1 MARVN
6 RAAPDQAPLVAVS
19 GNPNVGKSTLVNAL
33 TGLKQHTGNWPGKT
47 VETVEGLCTI
57 GEGQIRLADLPGVY
71 SLFAHS
77 AEEEEARDFL
87 CFGGA
92 QAVLIVCDGTCLE
105 RSLNLALQCLEI
117 LPRAVVCVNLMDEAA
132 RKGIRLSLP
141 ALQDALCVPVVAA
154 SARSRRGL
162 KETVHALEEVLRE
175 TPSSPLTVRYCPAI
189 ERAAARLL
197 PHLQA
202 LPQPGPS
209 ARWLSLRLLEPEE
222 DWTARLTS
230 FRDALPNGAEVR
242 QAAGEARAQ
251 LAAEGVSPAMLQDL
265 LSSRLVAESE
275 RLARIACAEPPEG
288 AFDRDRKLDRLFTS
302 RATGIPVMLLLLLF
316 LLWLTISGANAPSD
330 LLSALGEQAEAG
342 LAELFAHLG
351 APDWLTG
358 AVVHGMFRVLA
369 WVVSV
374 MLPPMA
380 IFFPLFT
387 LLEDFGYLPRVAF
400 NLDHLFQKAHTCG
413 KQALTM
419 CMGFGLQRRGRHG
432 LPHHRLPAGAR
443 HRFGHERL
451 RAVQRQV
458 SHAHCHPL
466 TVLCRLRP
474 GRDRAGAAAHRC
486 AAAGRGA
493 HVPRVAPALRHSA
506 ARPPLLLRA

>member
-6 RAAPDQAPLVAVS
+6 RAAPEQAPLAAVS

-57 GEGQIRLADLPGVY
+57 GEEAIRLADLPGVY

-141 ALQDALCVPVVAA
+141 ALQEALGVPVVAA
-154 SARSRRGL
+154 SARNRRGL
-162 KETVHALEEVLRE
+162 KETVHAVEQVLRE
-175 TPSSPLTVRYCPAI
+175 APASPLTVRYCPAI

-197 PHLQA
+197 PHLQG

-222 DWTARLTS
+222 DWTARLTA
-230 FRDALPNGAEVR
+230 FCDVLPDSAAVR
-242 QAAGEARAQ
+242 QAAGEARAE

-316 LLWLTISGANAPSD
+316 LLWLTISGANAPSA
-330 LLSALGEQAEAG
+330 LLSALGEQAETG

-351 APDWLTG
+351 APD
-358 AVVHGMFRVLA
+358 
-369 WVVSV
+369 
-374 MLPPMA
+374 
-380 IFFPLFT
+380 
-387 LLEDFGYLPRVAF
+387 
-400 NLDHLFQKAHTCG
+400 
-413 KQALTM
+413 
-419 CMGFGLQRRGRHG
+419 
-432 LPHHRLPAGAR
+432 
-443 HRFGHERL
+443 
-451 RAVQRQV
+451 
-458 SHAHCHPL
+458 
-466 TVLCRLRP
+466 
-474 GRDRAGAAAHRC
+474 
-486 AAAGRGA
+486 
-493 HVPRVAPALRHSA
+493 
-506 ARPPLLLRA
+506 